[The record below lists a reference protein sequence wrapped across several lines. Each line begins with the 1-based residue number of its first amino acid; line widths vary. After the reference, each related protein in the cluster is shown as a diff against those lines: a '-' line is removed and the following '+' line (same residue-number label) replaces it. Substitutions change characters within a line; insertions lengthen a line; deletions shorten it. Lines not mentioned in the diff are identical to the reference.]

1 MPGRRWRTVTIL
13 TLLLTATLVVAGCS
27 AEPAVRVLFVGNSY
41 TFSNDL
47 PGMVRDLAGAANR
60 RVDTGL
66 MAPGGWWWRD
76 HAASKKTL
84 NAIAE
89 GDWDFVVLQEQSM
102 VPALPDMARQVSRPA
117 AVNLAVAAIENGARP
132 VLFLT
137 WGHRDGNTE
146 VNHAGYPSMQ
156 VAIANTYSEIGA
168 AVAGEI
174 APVGMAWWMA
184 REERPDI
191 NLYQPDGSHP
201 SRDGSYLAAVV
212 ITATILNVGPNELD
226 RSLGL
231 SSETAAALRGF
242 AARAVAGEVPW
253 RR

>member
-1 MPGRRWRTVTIL
+1 MTRRAWRAVTTF
-13 TLLLTATLVVAGCS
+13 TLLLTAALVVAGCS
-27 AEPAVRVLFVGNSY
+27 AEPAVRILFVGNSY
-41 TFSNDL
+41 THSNDL

-60 RVDTGL
+60 RVDTGV
-66 MAPGGWWWRD
+66 MAPAGWWWRD

-84 NAIAE
+84 DAIAE

-117 AVNLAVAAIENGARP
+117 AVNLAVAAIEHGARP

-156 VAIANTYSEIGA
+156 VAIANTYAEIGA

-174 APVGMAWWMA
+174 APVGMAWWIA

-201 SRDGSYLAAVV
+201 SRDGSYLAAAV
-212 ITATILNVGPNELD
+212 ITATILNVGPDELD

-231 SSETAAALRGF
+231 TEETAATLRGF
-242 AARAVAGEVPW
+242 AARAVVGEVPW
-253 RR
+253 R

>member
-1 MPGRRWRTVTIL
+1 MTRRAWRAVT
-13 TLLLTATLVVAGCS
+13 TFTFLLTAVLVVAGCS

-60 RVDTGL
+60 RVDTGV
-66 MAPGGWWWRD
+66 MAPAGWWWRD

-84 NAIAE
+84 DAIAQ

-117 AVNLAVAAIENGARP
+117 AVNLAVAAIEHGARP

-156 VAIANTYSEIGA
+156 VAIANTYAEIGA
-168 AVAGEI
+168 AVASEI
-174 APVGMAWWMA
+174 APVGMAWWMV

-201 SRDGSYLAAVV
+201 SRDGSYLAATV
-212 ITATILNVGPNELD
+212 ITATILNVGPDELD

-231 SSETAAALRGF
+231 TEATAAALRGF
-242 AARAVAGEVPW
+242 AARAVNGEVPW
-253 RR
+253 R

>member
-1 MPGRRWRTVTIL
+1 MPWRRWRTVTSL
-13 TLLLTATLVVAGCS
+13 TLLLTAALVVAGCS
-27 AEPAVRVLFVGNSY
+27 AEPAVRILFVGNSY
-41 TFSNDL
+41 THSNDL

-60 RVDTGL
+60 RVDTGV

-76 HAASKKTL
+76 HAASEKTL
-84 NAIAE
+84 DAIAE

-117 AVNLAVAAIENGARP
+117 AVDLAVSAIENGARP

-146 VNHAGYPSMQ
+146 VNHTGYSSMQ
-156 VAIANTYSEIGA
+156 VAIANTYGEIGA

-201 SRDGSYLAAVV
+201 SREGSYLAAAV
-212 ITATILNVGPNELD
+212 ITATILNLGPDELD

-231 SSETAAALRGF
+231 TEETAAALRGF
-242 AARAVAGEVPW
+242 AARAVNGEVPW